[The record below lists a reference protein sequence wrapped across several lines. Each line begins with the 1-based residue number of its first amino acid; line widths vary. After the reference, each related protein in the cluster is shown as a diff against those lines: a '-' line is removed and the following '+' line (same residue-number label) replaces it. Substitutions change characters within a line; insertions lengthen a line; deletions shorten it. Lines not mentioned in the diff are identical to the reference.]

1 MGEDVTALDGLGG
14 RAATAMQPR
23 AHLAGERDDRGHSF
37 HIRRVRVSN
46 DCFGHNIRTSQGLPK
61 KRFCTGPIAF
71 VTEEHVNKLP
81 VLIDRAIEIEFLLAA
96 KAKYV
101 VDRPCARDSPAVFTK
116 GNGQLRAKRLHPG
129 EYRACSDSNMTLG

>member
-1 MGEDVTALDGLGG
+1 MTALDGLGG

-23 AHLAGERDDRGHSF
+23 AHLAGEQDDRGHSF
-37 HIRRVRVSN
+37 HIRLVRVNN
-46 DCFGHNIRTSQGLPK
+46 DCFGHNIRTSQGLTK
-61 KRFCTGPIAF
+61 KRFCTGPIPF
-71 VTEEHVNKLP
+71 VAQQHINDLS
-81 VLIDRAIEIEFLLAA
+81 VLIDRAIEVEFLLAA

-101 VDRPCARDSPAVFTK
+101 VERPCAPDSLAVFRD